1 MNLRTHL
8 MVIKML
14 SSKKQQGGF
23 TLIELIASMVLMA
36 IMLPSVGLLV
46 VNSMGAIA
54 THNISL
60 QASVDAGFVQN
71 NFTKHLDAL
80 SSFSDD
86 PDPTRYILKFT
97 IDNGTEYV
105 YTINSDDRDIKYSR
119 KKEGEDAYS
128 GILMKNVL
136 VDSDDDDFD
145 SKFIYRDI
153 NNVIIATPGDTTIK
167 SVELKFTLSRAK
179 QVYRYSVY
187 VMPDQKAHDNETDI
201 TL

>member
-1 MNLRTHL
+1 

-14 SSKKQQGGF
+14 TGKKLQDGF

-46 VNSMGAIA
+46 VNSMRAIA
-54 THNISL
+54 THNVSL
-60 QASVDAGFVQN
+60 QASVDGGYVQN

-80 SSFSDD
+80 SSFSDN

-105 YTINSDDRDIKYSR
+105 YTIDSDDQDIKYSR
-119 KKEGEDAYS
+119 KKEEEDEAYS
-128 GILMKNVL
+128 GILMKNVF

-167 SVELKFTLSRAK
+167 SVELKITLSRAK
-179 QVYRYSVY
+179 QVKRYSVY
-187 VMPDQKAHDNETDI
+187 VMPDKKAHDNETGI

>member
-1 MNLRTHL
+1 

-14 SSKKQQGGF
+14 TGKKLQGGF
-23 TLIELIASMVLMA
+23 TLIELIASVVLMS

-46 VNSMGAIA
+46 VNSMRAIA
-54 THNISL
+54 THNVSL

-86 PDPTRYILKFT
+86 PDPTSTSLKFS
-97 IDNGTEYV
+97 IDNGTEYL
-105 YTINSDDRDIKYSR
+105 YTIDGSDRDIKYSR
-119 KKEGEDAYS
+119 KKEGEVAYS
-128 GILMKNVL
+128 GILMKNVF

-187 VMPDQKAHDNETDI
+187 VMPDKLAHDNETGI

>member
-1 MNLRTHL
+1 
-8 MVIKML
+8 ML
-14 SSKKQQGGF
+14 TGKKLQDGF

-46 VNSMGAIA
+46 VNSMRAISI
-54 THNISL
+54 HNVSL
-60 QASVDAGFVQN
+60 QANVDAGFVQN

-80 SSFSDD
+80 NYFSDD
-86 PDPTRYILKFT
+86 PAPTDSILKFK
-97 IDNGTEYV
+97 IDNGDEYV

-119 KKEGEDAYS
+119 KKGENTYT

-136 VDSDDDDFD
+136 VNSSDETFN
-145 SKFIYRDI
+145 SEFIYRDN
-153 NNVIIATPGDTTIK
+153 NNVIIVTPGDTTIK
-167 SVELKFTLSRAK
+167 SVELKFSLSRGK

-187 VMPDQKAHDNETDI
+187 VMPDSTAHKNETDI

>member
-1 MNLRTHL
+1 MNLHTHL

-14 SSKKQQGGF
+14 TDKKLQDGF

-46 VNSMGAIA
+46 VNSMRAIS
-54 THNISL
+54 THNVSL
-60 QASVDAGFVQN
+60 QANVDAGFVQN

-86 PDPTRYILKFT
+86 PDPTSTSLKFT

-105 YTINSDDRDIKYSR
+105 YTIDSDDRDIKYSR
-119 KKEGEDAYS
+119 KKGLNTYS
-128 GILMKNVL
+128 GVLMKKVL
-136 VDSDDDDFD
+136 VDSTDDDFD

-153 NNVIIATPGDTTIK
+153 NNVIIVTPGDTTIK

-187 VMPDQKAHDNETDI
+187 VMPDQKAHDNETNI

>member
-1 MNLRTHL
+1 ME
-8 MVIKML
+8 IKML
-14 SSKKQQGGF
+14 PVKKFQNGF

-36 IMLPSVGLLV
+36 IMLPSVGFLV
-46 VNSMGAIA
+46 VNSMRAIA
-54 THNISL
+54 THNVSL

-86 PDPTRYILKFT
+86 PDPTSTSLKFT

-105 YTINSDDRDIKYSR
+105 YTIDSDDRDIKYSR
-119 KKEGEDAYS
+119 KIGAGSTYS
-128 GILMKNVL
+128 GKLMKKVL
-136 VDSDDDDFD
+136 VDSTDDDFD

-153 NNVIIATPGDTTIK
+153 NNVRIATPGDTTIK
-167 SVELKFTLSRAK
+167 SVELKFSLSRSK

-187 VMPDQKAHDNETDI
+187 IMPDSIAHKNETDI

>member
-1 MNLRTHL
+1 
-8 MVIKML
+8 ML
-14 SSKKQQGGF
+14 TGKKLQDGF

-46 VNSMGAIA
+46 VNSMRAIA
-54 THNISL
+54 THNVSL
-60 QASVDAGFVQN
+60 QASVDGGYVQN

-86 PDPTRYILKFT
+86 PNPTRYILKFT

-105 YTINSDDRDIKYSR
+105 YTIDSDDQDIKYSR
-119 KKEGEDAYS
+119 KKEGEVAYS
-128 GILMKNVL
+128 GILMKNVF

-187 VMPDQKAHDNETDI
+187 VMPDQKAHDNETGI

>member
-1 MNLRTHL
+1 
-8 MVIKML
+8 ML
-14 SSKKQQGGF
+14 TGKKLQDGF

-46 VNSMGAIA
+46 VNSMRAIA
-54 THNISL
+54 THNVSL
-60 QASVDAGFVQN
+60 QASVDGGYVQN

-86 PDPTRYILKFT
+86 PNPTRYILKFT

-105 YTINSDDRDIKYSR
+105 YTIDSDDQDIKYSR
-119 KKEGEDAYS
+119 KKEGEVAYS
-128 GILMKNVL
+128 GILMKNVF

-179 QVYRYSVY
+179 QVHRYSVY
-187 VMPDQKAHDNETDI
+187 VMPDQKAHDNETNI

>member
-14 SSKKQQGGF
+14 SSKKLQDGF

-46 VNSMGAIA
+46 VNSMRAISI
-54 THNISL
+54 HNVSL
-60 QASVDAGFVQN
+60 QANVDAGFVQN

-86 PDPTRYILKFT
+86 PDPTSTSLKFT

-105 YTINSDDRDIKYSR
+105 YTIDSDDRDIKYSR
-119 KKEGEDAYS
+119 KIGAGSTYS
-128 GILMKNVL
+128 GKLMKKVL
-136 VDSDDDDFD
+136 VDSTDDDFD

-153 NNVIIATPGDTTIK
+153 NNVIIVTPGDTTIK

>member
-1 MNLRTHL
+1 MLSRTHL
-8 MVIKML
+8 MENKIRIGKNF
-14 SSKKQQGGF
+14 QGGF

-46 VNSMGAIA
+46 VNSMRAIA
-54 THNISL
+54 THNVSL

-86 PDPTRYILKFT
+86 PNPTRYILKFT
-97 IDNGTEYV
+97 IDNGTEYI
-105 YTINSDDRDIKYSR
+105 YTIDSDDQDIKYSR
-119 KKEGEDAYS
+119 KKEGEVAYS

-136 VDSDDDDFD
+136 VDPDDDFD

-187 VMPDQKAHDNETDI
+187 VMPDQKAHDNETNI

>member
-1 MNLRTHL
+1 

-14 SSKKQQGGF
+14 TGKKLQDGF

-46 VNSMGAIA
+46 VNSMRAIA
-54 THNISL
+54 THNVSL
-60 QASVDAGFVQN
+60 QASVDGGYVQN

-86 PDPTRYILKFT
+86 PNPTRYILKFT

-105 YTINSDDRDIKYSR
+105 YTIDSDDRDIKYSR
-119 KKEGEDAYS
+119 KKEGEDTYT

-136 VDSDDDDFD
+136 VDSSDETFN
-145 SKFIYRDI
+145 SEFIYRDN
-153 NNVIIATPGDTTIK
+153 NNVIIVTPGDTTIK
-167 SVELKFTLSRAK
+167 SVEF
-179 QVYRYSVY
+179 
-187 VMPDQKAHDNETDI
+187 
-201 TL
+201 

>member
-1 MNLRTHL
+1 
-8 MVIKML
+8 ML
-14 SSKKQQGGF
+14 TGKKLQDGF

-46 VNSMGAIA
+46 VNSMRAIA
-54 THNISL
+54 THNVSL
-60 QASVDAGFVQN
+60 QASVDGGYVQN

-86 PDPTRYILKFT
+86 PNPTRYILKFT

-105 YTINSDDRDIKYSR
+105 YTIDSDDQDIKYSR
-119 KKEGEDAYS
+119 KKEEEEEAYS
-128 GILMKNVL
+128 GILMKNVF
-136 VDSDDDDFD
+136 VDSDDDFD

-187 VMPDQKAHDNETDI
+187 VMPDKLAHDNETGI

>member
-1 MNLRTHL
+1 
-8 MVIKML
+8 ML
-14 SSKKQQGGF
+14 TGKKLQDGF

-46 VNSMGAIA
+46 VNSMRAIA
-54 THNISL
+54 THNVSL
-60 QASVDAGFVQN
+60 QASVDGGYVQN

-86 PDPTRYILKFT
+86 PNPTRYILKFT

-105 YTINSDDRDIKYSR
+105 YTIDSDDQDIKYSR
-119 KKEGEDAYS
+119 KKEGEVAYS
-128 GILMKNVL
+128 GILMKNVF

-187 VMPDQKAHDNETDI
+187 VMPDKLAHDNETGI

>member
-1 MNLRTHL
+1 
-8 MVIKML
+8 ML
-14 SSKKQQGGF
+14 IGKKLQGGF

-46 VNSMGAIA
+46 VNSMRAIA
-54 THNISL
+54 THNVSL
-60 QASVDAGFVQN
+60 QASVDGGYVQN

-105 YTINSDDRDIKYSR
+105 YTIDSDDRDIKYSR
-119 KKEGEDAYS
+119 KKGENTYT

-136 VDSDDDDFD
+136 VDSSDETFN
-145 SKFIYRDI
+145 SEFIYRDN
-153 NNVIIATPGDTTIK
+153 NNVIIVTPGDTTIK
-167 SVELKFTLSRAK
+167 SVELKFSLSRGE
-179 QVYRYSVY
+179 QIYRYSVY
-187 VMPDQKAHDNETDI
+187 VMPDLTAHKNETDI

>member
-1 MNLRTHL
+1 ME
-8 MVIKML
+8 IKML
-14 SSKKQQGGF
+14 PVKKFQTGF

-46 VNSMGAIA
+46 VNSMSAIA
-54 THNISL
+54 THNVSL

-86 PDPTRYILKFT
+86 PAPTDSTLKFT

-105 YTINSDDRDIKYSR
+105 YTIDGSDRDIKYSR
-119 KKEGEDAYS
+119 KIGLNTYS
-128 GILMKNVL
+128 GILMKKVL
-136 VDSDDDDFD
+136 VDSTDDDFD

-153 NNVIIATPGDTTIK
+153 NNVIIVTPGDTTIK
-167 SVELKFTLSRAK
+167 SVELKFTLSRGK
-179 QVYRYSVY
+179 QVYKYSVY
-187 VMPDQKAHDNETDI
+187 VMPDQKAHDNETNI

>member
-14 SSKKQQGGF
+14 TSKTLQGGF

-46 VNSMGAIA
+46 VNSMRAIS
-54 THNISL
+54 THNVSL
-60 QASVDAGFVQN
+60 QANVDAGFVQN
-71 NFTKHLDAL
+71 KFTKHLDAL

-86 PDPTRYILKFT
+86 PNPTRYILKFT
-97 IDNGTEYV
+97 NDNGTEYV
-105 YTINSDDRDIKYSR
+105 YTIDSDDQDIKYSR
-119 KKEGEDAYS
+119 KKEEEEEAYS

-136 VDSDDDDFD
+136 VDPDDDFD

-187 VMPDQKAHDNETDI
+187 VMPDKLAHDNETGI

>member
-1 MNLRTHL
+1 
-8 MVIKML
+8 ML
-14 SSKKQQGGF
+14 TGKKLQDGF

-46 VNSMGAIA
+46 VNSMRAIA
-54 THNISL
+54 THNVSL
-60 QASVDAGFVQN
+60 QASVDGGYVQN

-86 PDPTRYILKFT
+86 PNPTRYILKFT

-105 YTINSDDRDIKYSR
+105 YTIDSDDQDIKYSR
-119 KKEGEDAYS
+119 KKEGEEAYS
-128 GILMKNVL
+128 GILMKNVF

-153 NNVIIATPGDTTIK
+153 NNVIITTPGDTTIK

-187 VMPDQKAHDNETDI
+187 VMPDKKAHDNETGI

>member
-1 MNLRTHL
+1 
-8 MVIKML
+8 ML

-80 SSFSDD
+80 SFFSDD
-86 PDPTRYILKFT
+86 PAPTDSILKFT

-119 KKEGEDAYS
+119 KIGLNTYT

-136 VDSDDDDFD
+136 VNSSDETFN
-145 SKFIYRDI
+145 SEFIYRDN
-153 NNVIIATPGDTTIK
+153 NNVIIVTPGDTTIK
-167 SVELKFTLSRAK
+167 SVELKFSLSRGE
-179 QVYRYSVY
+179 QIYRYSVY
-187 VMPDQKAHDNETDI
+187 VMPDLTAHKNETDI

>member
-1 MNLRTHL
+1 

-14 SSKKQQGGF
+14 TGKKLQGGF
-23 TLIELIASMVLMA
+23 TLIELIASMVLMG

-46 VNSMGAIA
+46 INSMRAIA
-54 THNISL
+54 THNVSL
-60 QASVDAGFVQN
+60 QASVDGGYVQN

-86 PDPTRYILKFT
+86 PDPTSTSLKFS

-105 YTINSDDRDIKYSR
+105 YTIDGSDRDIKYSR
-119 KKEGEDAYS
+119 KIGAGSTYS
-128 GILMKNVL
+128 GKLMRKVL
-136 VDSDDDDFD
+136 VDSTDNDFD

-153 NNVIIATPGDTTIK
+153 NNVRIATPGDTTIK
-167 SVELKFTLSRAK
+167 SVELKFTLSRGK

>member
-1 MNLRTHL
+1 
-8 MVIKML
+8 ML
-14 SSKKQQGGF
+14 TGKKLQDGF

-46 VNSMGAIA
+46 VNSMRAIA
-54 THNISL
+54 THNVSL
-60 QASVDAGFVQN
+60 QASVDGGYVQN

-86 PDPTRYILKFT
+86 PNPTRYILKFT

-105 YTINSDDRDIKYSR
+105 YTIDSDDQDIKYSR
-119 KKEGEDAYS
+119 KKEGEVAYS
-128 GILMKNVL
+128 GILMKNVF

-187 VMPDQKAHDNETDI
+187 VMPDKKAHDNETGI

>member
-1 MNLRTHL
+1 
-8 MVIKML
+8 ML

-46 VNSMGAIA
+46 VNSMRAIA
-54 THNISL
+54 THNVSL
-60 QASVDAGFVQN
+60 QASVDGGYVQN

-80 SSFSDD
+80 SFFSDD
-86 PDPTRYILKFT
+86 PAPTDSILKFT

-119 KKEGEDAYS
+119 KIGLNTYT

-179 QVYRYSVY
+179 QVHRYSVY
-187 VMPDQKAHDNETDI
+187 VMPDQKAHDNETGI

>member
-1 MNLRTHL
+1 
-8 MVIKML
+8 ML
-14 SSKKQQGGF
+14 TGKKLQDGF

-46 VNSMGAIA
+46 VNSMRAIA
-54 THNISL
+54 THNVSL

-86 PDPTRYILKFT
+86 TPNTNTGDSLKFT
-97 IDNGTEYV
+97 IDNGDEYV
-105 YTINSDDRDIKYSR
+105 YTINDGARDIKYSR
-119 KKEGEDAYS
+119 TKGGDTYTGK
-128 GILMKNVL
+128 LMRKVL
-136 VDSDDDDFD
+136 VDSTDDDFD

-153 NNVIIATPGDTTIK
+153 NNVRIATPGDTTIK
-167 SVELKFTLSRAK
+167 SVELKFSLSRAK

-187 VMPDQKAHDNETDI
+187 IMPDSIAHKNETDI

>member
-1 MNLRTHL
+1 
-8 MVIKML
+8 ML
-14 SSKKQQGGF
+14 TGKKLQDGF

-46 VNSMGAIA
+46 VNSMRAIA
-54 THNISL
+54 THNVSL
-60 QASVDAGFVQN
+60 QASVDGGYVQN

-86 PDPTRYILKFT
+86 PNPTRYILKFT

-105 YTINSDDRDIKYSR
+105 YTIDSDDQDIKYSR
-119 KKEGEDAYS
+119 KKEEEEEAYS

-136 VDSDDDDFD
+136 VDPDDDFD

-187 VMPDQKAHDNETDI
+187 VMPDKLAHDNETGI

>member
-1 MNLRTHL
+1 
-8 MVIKML
+8 ML
-14 SSKKQQGGF
+14 TGKKLQDGF

-46 VNSMGAIA
+46 VNSMRAIA
-54 THNISL
+54 THNVSL
-60 QASVDAGFVQN
+60 QASVDGGYVQN

-86 PDPTRYILKFT
+86 PNPTRYILKFT

-105 YTINSDDRDIKYSR
+105 YTIDSDDRDIKYSR

-187 VMPDQKAHDNETDI
+187 VMPDSIAHKNETVI

>member
-1 MNLRTHL
+1 ME
-8 MVIKML
+8 IKML
-14 SSKKQQGGF
+14 QVKKFQTGF

-46 VNSMGAIA
+46 VNSMRAIS
-54 THNISL
+54 THNVSL
-60 QASVDAGFVQN
+60 QASVDGGYVQN

-86 PDPTRYILKFT
+86 PNPTRYILKFT

-105 YTINSDDRDIKYSR
+105 YTIDSDDQDIKYSR
-119 KKEGEDAYS
+119 KKEGEVAYS
-128 GILMKNVL
+128 GILMKNVF

-187 VMPDQKAHDNETDI
+187 IMPDSIAHKNETVI

>member
-1 MNLRTHL
+1 
-8 MVIKML
+8 ML
-14 SSKKQQGGF
+14 TGKKLQSGF

-46 VNSMGAIA
+46 VNSMRAIA
-54 THNISL
+54 THNVSL

-86 PDPTRYILKFT
+86 PNPTSTSLKFA

-105 YTINSDDRDIKYSR
+105 YTIDSDDRDIKYSR
-119 KKEGEDAYS
+119 IIGEDTDT
-128 GILMKNVL
+128 GTLMKKVL
-136 VDSDDDDFD
+136 VDSTDDNFD
-145 SKFIYRDI
+145 SKFIYRDV
-153 NNVIIATPGDTTIK
+153 NNVRIATPGDTTIK
-167 SVELKFTLSRAK
+167 SVELKFSLSRGE

-187 VMPDQKAHDNETDI
+187 VMPDRMAHENETDI

>member
-14 SSKKQQGGF
+14 SSKKLQGGF

-46 VNSMGAIA
+46 VNSMRAIA
-54 THNISL
+54 THNVSL
-60 QASVDAGFVQN
+60 QASVDGGYVQN

-105 YTINSDDRDIKYSR
+105 YTIDSDDRDIKYSR
-119 KKEGEDAYS
+119 KKEGEVAYS

-136 VDSDDDDFD
+136 VESDDDDFD

-153 NNVIIATPGDTTIK
+153 NNVIIATPGETTIK

-187 VMPDQKAHDNETDI
+187 IMPDSIAHKNETDI